1 MTKLQFH
8 GVAYDSASHEQPSGN
23 PVQHTYRGQRF
34 DAPLRHDAAPVQP
47 TKLSIAARCI
57 SAAAPQLPPRR
68 TPTETAN
75 SAVCAGCYLDVCS

>member
-23 PVQHTYRGQRF
+23 PVQHTYRGQHF

-47 TKLSIAARCI
+47 TKLSYRGQVYQRR
-57 SAAAPQLPPRR
+57 SAAAAAQ
-68 TPTETAN
+68 AN
-75 SAVCAGCYLDVCS
+75 AN

>member
-8 GVAYDSASHEQPSGN
+8 GVAYDSARHEQPSGN

-47 TKLSIAARCI
+47 TKLSYRG
-57 SAAAPQLPPRR
+57 Q
-68 TPTETAN
+68 
-75 SAVCAGCYLDVCS
+75 V

>member
-23 PVQHTYRGQRF
+23 PVQHTYRGPRF

-47 TKLSIAARCI
+47 TTLSYRGQVYQRR
-57 SAAAPQLPPRR
+57 SAAAAAQGN
-68 TPTETAN
+68 AN
-75 SAVCAGCYLDVCS
+75 